1 MRHTVHCIYPIAPYH
16 TYIYIYQDQQ
26 QMNES
31 SDITAT
37 TALPTG
43 TTPTGKRM
51 GPLSFTANS
60 KVDPTKHR
68 SRSQSISEPPIDEA
82 DYADEVMIDYD
93 AIRKSIAEAI
103 NYSMNSG
110 IIFRY
115 CIVERSRH
123 TLHALHT
130 HSTVYCLMHSEA
142 W

>member
-1 MRHTVHCIYPIAPYH
+1 MHQYYPIAPY
-16 TYIYIYQDQQ
+16 QDQQ
-26 QMNES
+26 QLSES
-31 SDITAT
+31 SDT
-37 TALPTG
+37 TAALSTS

-68 SRSQSISEPPIDEA
+68 SRSQSIGGPPIDEA
-82 DYADEVMIDYD
+82 DYADEVVIDYD
-93 AIRKSIAEAI
+93 AIRKSIVEAI

-115 CIVERSRH
+115 SRREQIYIHTYIHTYIHAAYTQRSD
-123 TLHALHT
+123 
-130 HSTVYCLMHSEA
+130 A